1 MRLQLLLLALQLLK
15 RNQLLGGHL
24 RRRVR
29 LRLRLLCLRL
39 LCLCLLCLRLR
50 QRLPVREVVG
60 LQRAN
65 GAERRGKARRGAAW
79 RSEVMFA
86 G

>member
-39 LCLCLLCLRLR
+39 LCLRLR

-79 RSEVMFA
+79 RSEAMFA